1 MIEIDRATLQELI
14 DKIEVI
20 AATLVKLNDANK
32 KAPTLASDES
42 VFSFGDYPHKASLK
56 EHHNTASLVRT
67 PKTMLPD
74 PRLVR
79 RIIANRQLREKYFDS
94 DILADPAWD
103 MLLDLTA
110 ARAEHVRVSVTS
122 LCIASGV
129 PVTTALRWIGQLVQ
143 AGLFERIDD
152 DTDGRRAFIA
162 LSDKAAAAV
171 ARYFAELGV
180 PSTKMV

>member
-1 MIEIDRATLQELI
+1 MIEIDRLTMQQLI
-14 DKIEVI
+14 ENIEGI

-32 KAPTLASDES
+32 KAPALAGGES
-42 VFSFGDYPHKASLK
+42 AFSFGDYPHEASLK
-56 EHHNTASLVRT
+56 KQRNTESLVRS

-79 RIIANRQLREKYFDS
+79 QIIANRQLREKYFDS
-94 DILADPAWD
+94 DFLADPAWD

-143 AGLFERIDD
+143 AGLFDRIDD

-180 PSTKMV
+180 PSAQVV